1 MNLSKEIFWDVDFPT
16 IDYVKNQDWVICR
29 VLDRGTL
36 RDWFQIKEYYGI
48 DKILSVSQDAKY
60 LSKKTIYFLSA
71 IYKIPLN
78 QFKCYNLMQFQ
89 QEQWI
94 Y

>member
-1 MNLSKEIFWDVDFPT
+1 MNLSKEIFWDVDFQT

-36 RDWFQIKEYYGI
+36 KDWFQIKEHYGI
-48 DKILSVSQDAKY
+48 NKILSVAQDAKY

-71 IYKIPLN
+71 IYNIPLTH
-78 QFKCYNLMQFQ
+78 FRCYNLMQFQ

>member
-1 MNLSKEIFWDVDFPT
+1 MTLSKEIFWDVDYSK
-16 IDYVKNQDWVICR
+16 IDYEKSADWVICR
-29 VLDRGTL
+29 VLDRGSL
-36 RDWFQIKEYYGI
+36 KDWFQIKEKYGI
-48 DKILSVSQDAKY
+48 DKILLVAQHATY

-71 IYKIPLN
+71 IYNIPLTH
-78 QFKCYNLMQFQ
+78 FKCYNLMQFQ

>member
-1 MNLSKEIFWDVDFPT
+1 MQLSKEIFWDVDYSKLDFE
-16 IDYVKNQDWVICR
+16 IKASWVICR
-29 VLDRGTL
+29 VLDRGSL
-36 RDWFQIKEYYGI
+36 KDWFQIKEHYGI
-48 DKILSVSQDAKY
+48 EKILSVAQDAKY

-71 IYKIPLN
+71 IYNIPLT
-78 QFKCYNLMQFQ
+78 QFRCYNLMQFQ